1 MSADSAAAVPSG
13 GGANVPS
20 ASHNGELVNEK
31 IAKVIEKNR
40 QAADKLQ
47 KKSNLTTTSR
57 RTSLK

>member
-1 MSADSAAAVPSG
+1 MNILAMSAASAAAVPSG

-40 QAADKLQ
+40 QAAEEE
-47 KKSNLTTTSR
+47 
-57 RTSLK
+57 